1 MRSPVCCI
9 ARTAASTYVTAAGDL
24 RPMSAN
30 MLGLFSSDGMDFTT
44 QHKNKSG
51 QLVTVRHPMPRP
63 VALDVTEASKDD
75 AFVDFPP
82 IVQVTR
88 APFIVPST
96 GVIVSD
102 FGYHAGTQTYLHS
115 EGTFPPLT
123 VIHSKEEAVRIAR
136 RLVEPYVDFNF
147 FNEHGTPNYHEAM
160 VLTMIL
166 MSVLRATVVCPVL
179 LVTASRAGEG
189 KTYLIR
195 CLVAEKGERA
205 DFIAWS
211 PDAAEAEKRLAT
223 VGLKRPSYIAIDNFD
238 AAIGGDSLEA
248 LTDKAVNECVE
259 IRLLG
264 SSTMV
269 PVYNNAFI
277 GITGINLRP
286 ANEAM
291 ARRSMSIVLEPSA
304 GGAAWASR
312 KLKLPYA
319 PAEYVLAN
327 WSERHMLALSLVAWW
342 REQRVATDL
351 PAFNALPDF
360 DALNR
365 RLVWS
370 LFGVDVVAGVFADAF
385 EVAAQNDATSPKG
398 RLCYY
403 AWEMCRAWSRTG
415 DQEKY
420 WDVVGSG
427 ALPMRCATE
436 DELAE
441 HMPDWM
447 GKQGKPSFK
456 FTIAA
461 LKEFIRF
468 NHLDSSG
475 VLDVVLKSMKLLGGA
490 GYFNG
495 MKFVSTGEKHPISKV
510 AMWRLD
516 GMPHALPAE
525 SKPGV
530 FFGKQG

>member
-1 MRSPVCCI
+1 M
-9 ARTAASTYVTAAGDL
+9 
-24 RPMSAN
+24 
-30 MLGLFSSDGMDFTT
+30 
-44 QHKNKSG
+44 
-51 QLVTVRHPMPRP
+51 
-63 VALDVTEASKDD
+63 
-75 AFVDFPP
+75 
-82 IVQVTR
+82 
-88 APFIVPST
+88 
-96 GVIVSD
+96 IVSD

-115 EGTFPPLT
+115 DGTFPPLT

-136 RLVEPYVDFNF
+136 RLIEPYVDFNF

-160 VLTMIL
+160 ALTMIL

-264 SSTMV
+264 SSMMV

-291 ARRSMSIVLEPSA
+291 ARRSMSVVLEPSA

-415 DQEKY
+415 EQEKY
-420 WDVVGSG
+420 WGCRGQRRATD
-427 ALPMRCATE
+427 ALRNRGRTGRV
-436 DELAE
+436 
-441 HMPDWM
+441 H
-447 GKQGKPSFK
+447 
-456 FTIAA
+456 
-461 LKEFIRF
+461 
-468 NHLDSSG
+468 
-475 VLDVVLKSMKLLGGA
+475 A
-490 GYFNG
+490 G
-495 MKFVSTGEKHPISKV
+495 
-510 AMWRLD
+510 LD
-516 GMPHALPAE
+516 GQAGQAVVQVHHRRAQGVHPLQPPGQQRRAGCRAEVHEAVGRCRLLQRYEVRQHGGETPENPCRHVASGRYAARPAC
-525 SKPGV
+525 
-530 FFGKQG
+530 